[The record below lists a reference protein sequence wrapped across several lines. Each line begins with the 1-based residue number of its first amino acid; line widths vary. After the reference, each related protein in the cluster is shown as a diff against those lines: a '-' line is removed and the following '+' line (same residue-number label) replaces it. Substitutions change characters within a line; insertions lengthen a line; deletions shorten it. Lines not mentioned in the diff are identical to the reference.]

1 MSDIK
6 QLPSEIITEIEMSKQ
21 NKIWLILEG
30 LSDEKI
36 FLARTFSES
45 VKAVVASGWENV
57 ITIVT
62 ECDKLEDKKVIGLI
76 DRDYRDLKE
85 EQPIHQNIA
94 ITDFRDIENILF
106 ESSAL
111 LKVYSELGAIEKLP
125 KNTFGQIKIGEIKE
139 LLSKVAVKLG
149 MYRAYCYAN
158 GINVSFEKLDHAKFI
173 DDKNLSLDVRKFIN
187 HLVGNPKNKDL
198 VLDID
203 WETTQSNWMPQSI
216 QSPVYI
222 RHGHDLMSIIAISFK
237 RKYGTRGGSISQKD
251 IEAFFRIA
259 INDEELQK
267 YDFWKQIEG
276 IIAS

>member
-36 FLARTFSES
+36 FLARTFSER

-139 LLSKVAVKLG
+139 QLSKAAVKLG

-158 GINVSFEKLDHAKFI
+158 DINVSFEKLDHAKFI